1 MYNSM
6 ALPIRIFLGDLTY
19 NTIGMSTEVF
29 PLNIGYI
36 SAYCT
41 KRFGSKV
48 DITLFKYIDEL
59 EAAIYENPP
68 DILGL
73 SNYVWCH
80 RIGLEMFDLVR
91 SQNPNV
97 ITVWGGPNFP
107 QDLES
112 QQSFMKNCSNVDFY
126 VPIEGEVGFS
136 NIVEEVLNI
145 SERNYKK
152 EILFKKPIDGCISR
166 NPDSSLQFSIPQIR
180 TKELDEIPSPYLT
193 GLMDKFFD
201 GKLTPMIQT
210 NRGCPFTCTF
220 CVDGAD
226 TVNRVNQFGL
236 DRVSSELDYIAE
248 HVSSNIHGL
257 HISDLNFG
265 MYPRDLEICDGIVN
279 IQKKYNY
286 PTRVLSTTGKNKKER
301 IIQAIERLNGTM
313 SLTMSVQSMDEQI
326 LQNIRRSNISVDHM
340 LALQPTIKEVG
351 LVTESEVI
359 LALPGETYQTQT
371 DTLRKLLAAKI
382 DLIHVYTCMLINGS
396 ELNTPEQRKK
406 WNFQTKYRI
415 LPRDFTTLRNG
426 KHVIETEEVIVGSDT
441 LSFEEYVE
449 LRSLSFNIFVTNVG
463 IIYNSLLKFLRQ
475 NNIEIFDLYSKM
487 MKEVDAA
494 PPKIQKIFDS
504 FKNDTIDE
512 LWDSAEDI
520 QLHYQEQEEYEKL
533 LSGEAA
539 RNVIQHH
546 NALVRFYCMDEW
558 TRFVS
563 NIVFGLL
570 KQQKLIS
577 YELENQLENIINYCI
592 GLGHNT
598 LGDNRMLTNPEFLFD
613 YDIENWITD
622 ENNKTLNQFKFDKKR
637 TISFQFSKS
646 DSKIIQDELDRDNTD
661 TGRGQALKR
670 IPLQMQWRTPK
681 VISENL

>member
-1 MYNSM
+1 MVQ
-6 ALPIRIFLGDLTY
+6 PIRIFLGDLTY

-29 PLNIGYI
+29 PLNVGYI
-36 SAYCT
+36 AAYC
-41 KRFGSKV
+41 KKQFGSKI

-59 EAAIYENPP
+59 EASIYENPP

-73 SNYVWCH
+73 SNYVWSH

-112 QQSFMKNCSNVDFY
+112 QQSFMKNCSSVDFY
-126 VPIEGEVGFS
+126 VPIEGEIGFS

-145 SERNYKK
+145 SELNYKK

-166 NPDSSLQFSIPQIR
+166 NPDGSLQFSIPKIR
-180 TKELDEIPSPYLT
+180 TKKLDEIPSPYLT

-236 DRVSSELDYIAE
+236 ERVSSELNYIGE
-248 HVSSNIHGL
+248 HVTNNIHSL

-265 MYPRDLEICDGIVN
+265 MYPRDLEICDGIVG
-279 IQKKYNY
+279 IQKKYDY
-286 PTRVLSTTGKNKKER
+286 PRKVLSTTGKNKKER
-301 IIQAIERLNGTM
+301 IIKAIEKLNGTM

-340 LALQPTIKEVG
+340 LALQPTIKKVG

-359 LALPGETYQTQT
+359 LALPGETYQTQI
-371 DTLRKLLAAKI
+371 DTLKKLLAAKLDYI
-382 DLIHVYTCMLINGS
+382 QVYTCMLLNGS
-396 ELNTPEQRKK
+396 ELAAPESRKK
-406 WNFQTKYRI
+406 WNFQTKFRI

-426 KHVIETEEVIVGSDT
+426 KNVIETEEVIVGSDT
-441 LSFEEYVE
+441 LSFEEYLE
-449 LRSLSFNIFVTNVG
+449 LRLLSFSIFVTNIG
-463 IIYNSLLKFLRQ
+463 IVYDSLLKFLRQ
-475 NNIEIFDLYSKM
+475 NNIEIFDLFFQM
-487 MKEVDAA
+487 MKQIDSA
-494 PPKIQKIFDS
+494 PPLVQKIFDS
-504 FKNDTIDE
+504 VKNDMVDE
-512 LWDSAEDI
+512 LWDSPEDI
-520 QLHYQEQEEYEKL
+520 QAHYQEQEEYEKL

-539 RNVIQHH
+539 RNVMQYH
-546 NALVRFYCMDEW
+546 NALVRYSCMDEW
-558 TRFVS
+558 TQFAG
-563 NIVFGLL
+563 NIVFGLI
-570 KQQKLIS
+570 KRKKIIS
-577 YELENQLENIINYCI
+577 YELENQLRNIINYCA

-598 LGDNRMLTNPEFLFD
+598 LGDDRISTNPEFLFD
-613 YDIENWITD
+613 YDIENWLTD
-622 ENNKTLNQFKFDKKR
+622 KNNKTLNQFKLDKKR

-646 DSKIIQDELDRDNTD
+646 ESKVIQDELDRQNTD
-661 TGRGQALKR
+661 IGRSQALKR
-670 IPLQMQWRTPK
+670 LPMQIQFRKPK
-681 VISENL
+681 ALSQNL

>member
-1 MYNSM
+1 M
-6 ALPIRIFLGDLTY
+6 ANPIRIFLGDLTY

-112 QQSFMKNCSNVDFY
+112 QQSFMKNCSSVDFY
-126 VPIEGEVGFS
+126 VPIEGEIGFS

-145 SERNYKK
+145 SELDYKK

-166 NPDSSLQFSIPQIR
+166 NPDSSLQFSIPEIR

-236 DRVSSELDYIAE
+236 ERVSSELNYIGE
-248 HVSSNIHGL
+248 HVTNNIHSL

-265 MYPRDLEICDGIVN
+265 MYPRDLEICDDIVG
-279 IQKKYNY
+279 IQKKYDY
-286 PTRVLSTTGKNKKER
+286 PHKIISTTGKNKKER
-301 IIQAIERLNGTM
+301 IIQAIEKLNGTM
-313 SLTMSVQSMDEQI
+313 SLSMSVQSMDEQI
-326 LQNIRRSNISVDHM
+326 LKNIRRSNISVDHM
-340 LALQPTIKEVG
+340 LALQPAIKKVG
-351 LVTESEVI
+351 LVTDSEVI
-359 LALPGETYQTQT
+359 LALPGETYQTQIT
-371 DTLRKLLAAKI
+371 TLRKLLAAKL
-382 DLIHVYTCMLINGS
+382 DFVEVYSCMLLNGS

-406 WNFQTKYRI
+406 WNFQTKFRI

-426 KHVIETEEVIVGSDT
+426 KNVIETEEIVVGSNT
-441 LSFEEYVE
+441 LSFEEYIE
-449 LRSLSFNIFVTNVG
+449 LRTLSFSIYVTNIG
-463 IIYNSLLKFLRQ
+463 IVYDSLLKFLRE
-475 NNIEIFDLYSKM
+475 NNIEVFDLFFQM
-487 MKEVDAA
+487 MKQIDSS
-494 PPKIQKIFDS
+494 PPSAQKIFDS
-504 FKNDTIDE
+504 VKNDVTDE
-512 LWDSAEDI
+512 LWDSPEDI
-520 QLHYQEQEEYEKL
+520 QTHYQEQEEYEKL

-539 RNVIQHH
+539 RNVMQYHS
-546 NALVRFYCMDEW
+546 ALVRYSCMDEW
-558 TRFVS
+558 TQFAG
-563 NIVFGLL
+563 NIVFGLM
-570 KQQKLIS
+570 KRKKIIS
-577 YELENQLENIINYCI
+577 YELENQLKNIINYCI

-598 LGDNRMLTNPEFLFD
+598 LGDDRMSTNPEFLFD
-613 YDIENWITD
+613 YDIKNWLTD
-622 ENNKTLNQFKFDKKR
+622 KNNKTLSRFKLDKKR
-637 TISFQFSKS
+637 TVSFQFSNN
-646 DSKIIQDELDRDNTD
+646 DSKVIQDELDRQNTD
-661 TGRGQALKR
+661 SGIGQALKN
-670 IPLQMQWRTPK
+670 IHLQTQFRKPK
-681 VISENL
+681 AISQNL